1 MGREYGVAGPQSPF
15 GVLLSIES
23 RGIDI
28 NPVSYTHSPS
38 PRDS

>member
-1 MGREYGVAGPQSPF
+1 MGREYVVAGPQSPF

-28 NPVSYTHSPS
+28 NLFEIKHFYT
-38 PRDS
+38 